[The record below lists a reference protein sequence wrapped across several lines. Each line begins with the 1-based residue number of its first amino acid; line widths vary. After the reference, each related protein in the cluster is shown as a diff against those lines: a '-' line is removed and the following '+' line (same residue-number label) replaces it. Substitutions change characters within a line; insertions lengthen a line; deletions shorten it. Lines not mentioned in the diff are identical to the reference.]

1 MRLLVNLAPKW
12 QVGAQPAIANYARI
26 KQNSHTLKERTVQ
39 ERGEHIEGEHIE
51 GEQVAWR
58 KSYYSSLKGD
68 HLSPFN
74 SCLEQ
79 SDTKRVTLERWLKY
93 IAPSTGP
100 GQDSALCP
108 TFTYTTKIG
117 LLSWWAAKN
126 GPTGL
131 LARFKNGIRSPM
143 TPGFFFDFLDT
154 HRMHCQWWFTD
165 NIWI

>member
-1 MRLLVNLAPKW
+1 MTSWSPTSDRKLRAYKTKLPH
-12 QVGAQPAIANYARI
+12 I
-26 KQNSHTLKERTVQ
+26 ERKTVQ
-39 ERGEHIEGEHIE
+39 ERRERGKQIKG
-51 GEQVAWR
+51 GQWRKR

-68 HLSPFN
+68 HLSLFN

-131 LARFKNGIRSPM
+131 LARFKSGIQSPTM
-143 TPGFFFDFLDT
+143 PGFFFFRIIECIASDDL
-154 HRMHCQWWFTD
+154 
-165 NIWI
+165 

>member
-26 KQNSHTLKERTVQ
+26 KQNSHTLKER
-39 ERGEHIEGEHIE
+39 RFKNGEGGEKIK
-51 GEQVAWR
+51 GGQGRKR

-68 HLSPFN
+68 HLSLFN

-131 LARFKNGIRSPM
+131 LARFKNGIQSPTM
-143 TPGFFFDFLDT
+143 PGFFFSLDY
-154 HRMHCQWWFTD
+154 RMHR
-165 NIWI
+165 